1 MNIETILKQEGVLMK
16 PTDKFSGK
24 ADVYSKSRP
33 SYPNEYIDY
42 LLSANNLNETS
53 SVADIGS
60 GTGIMSRHLLERGV
74 RVLAVEPND
83 DMRTK
88 AEQDLQ
94 QFDRFTSIKGSAEE
108 TTLPDNSVDLVIAA
122 QAFHWFD
129 QKKFKLEC
137 KRILK
142 QNAQVA
148 LVWNSRDF
156 QSPLINE
163 NREIFKRYCP
173 NFYGFSG
180 GIGEGGEVFNQF
192 YRDGQ
197 YELKRFP
204 NDLVMDFDGFLGRNL
219 SASYSLKKSDKEYE
233 FFVEAITNLFEK
245 YSFNGKIVMPNFT
258 RSYLGHV

>member
-1 MNIETILKQEGVLMK
+1 MK

-33 SYPNEYIDY
+33 SYPTEYIDY
-42 LLSANNLNETS
+42 LLSVNSLNES
-53 SVADIGS
+53 SRVADIGS
-60 GTGIMSRHLLERGV
+60 GTGILTRQLLERGV
-74 RVLAVEPND
+74 SVAAVEPND

-94 QFDRFTSIKGSAEE
+94 QYNHLTSIKGSAEG
-108 TTLPDNSVDLVIAA
+108 TTLPDKSIDLVIAA

-142 QNAQVA
+142 QEAKVA

-156 QSPLINE
+156 TSHLIKE
-163 NREIFKRYCP
+163 NAEIFSKYCP

-180 GIGEGGEVFNQF
+180 GIGEGEELFNQF
-192 YRDGQ
+192 FRHG
-197 YELKRFP
+197 EIEFKKFP
-204 NDLVMDFDGFLGRNL
+204 NDLVMDFEGFLGRNL
-219 SASYSLKKSDKEYE
+219 SASYSLEKSDKEFE

-245 YSFNGKIVMPNFT
+245 YSHNGKIVMPNFT

>member
-1 MNIETILKQEGVLMK
+1 MK

-33 SYPNEYIDY
+33 SYPTEYIDY
-42 LLSANNLNETS
+42 LLSVNSLNKTS
-53 SVADIGS
+53 RIADIGS
-60 GTGIMSRHLLERGV
+60 GTGILTRQLLERGV
-74 RVLAVEPND
+74 SVAAVEPND

-94 QFDRFTSIKGSAEE
+94 QYEHFTSIKGSAED
-108 TTLPDNSVDLVIAA
+108 TSLPDKSIDIVIAA

-129 QKKFKLEC
+129 QDKFKLEC

-142 QNAQVA
+142 QEAKVA

-156 QSPLINE
+156 TSPLIKE
-163 NREIFKRYCP
+163 NAEIFKKYCP

-180 GIGEGGEVFNQF
+180 GIGEGGEIFNQF
-192 YRDGQ
+192 FRDGQ
-197 YELKRFP
+197 FEYTKIP
-204 NDLVMDFDGFLGRNL
+204 NDLVMDFEGFLGRNL
-219 SASYSLKKSDKEYE
+219 SASYSLKESDKEFE

-245 YSFNGKIVMPNFT
+245 YSHNGKIVMPNYT
-258 RSYLGHV
+258 RSYLGKV

>member
-1 MNIETILKQEGVLMK
+1 MK

-24 ADVYSKSRP
+24 AEVYSKSRP

-42 LLSANNLNETS
+42 LLSVNSLNETS
-53 SVADIGS
+53 RVADIGS
-60 GTGIMSRHLLERGV
+60 GTGILTRQLLERGV
-74 RVLAVEPND
+74 SVLAVEPND

-94 QFDRFTSIKGSAEE
+94 PFEHFISIKGSAEE
-108 TTLPDNSVDLVIAA
+108 TSLPDKCIDLVIAA

-129 QKKFKLEC
+129 QDKFKLEC

-142 QNAQVA
+142 QDAKVA

-156 QSPLINE
+156 NSPLIKE
-163 NREIFKRYCP
+163 NAEIFKKYCP

-180 GIGEGGEVFNQF
+180 GIGEGEEVFIPF
-192 YRDGQ
+192 FRSG
-197 YELKRFP
+197 EFEFKRFP
-204 NDLVMDFDGFLGRNL
+204 NDLVMDFEGFLGRNL

-233 FFVEAITNLFEK
+233 FFVGAITNLFYK
-245 YSFNGKIVMPNFT
+245 YSHNGKIVMPNYT
-258 RSYLGHV
+258 RSYLGNV